1 MKKNFPYSI
10 EWTKDRYT
18 IPEAISI
25 LVKEGDLSE
34 YGDKSKPKYKKL
46 YQALRR
52 DLDEEV
58 DELDREGS
66 PRKQTFSRDAII
78 KVVNDRADWLRRLNE
93 EKVKLTDWAARAKD
107 YQRALRKY
115 LKTYSPEEYVDQVF
129 ADDGGCQ
136 EYVNDRIM
144 RIRADIIFD
153 FILRYCID
161 FDQACLEHDLSLE
174 YTFDELNP
182 TPEAMEAVSRL
193 EDIHSYYD
201 AKPEFVALLE
211 TIRSLQEKAGKKQ

>member
-25 LVKEGDLSE
+25 LVKEGDLSG
-34 YGDKSKPKYKKL
+34 YDDKSESQYKKL

-78 KVVNDRADWLRRLNE
+78 KVVNDRADWLRRLNK
-93 EKVKLTDWAARAKD
+93 EKVKLIDWAARAKD
-107 YQRALRKY
+107 YGQAERKFR
-115 LKTYSPEEYVDQVF
+115 KDHSPEDGDQ
-129 ADDGGCQ
+129 DYTEDGGCHK
-136 EYVNDRIM
+136 YVSECIGEFRQ
-144 RIRADIIFD
+144 RIIFD

-161 FDQACLEHDLSLE
+161 FDQACLEHDLSLR
-174 YTFDELNP
+174 YTFEGLNP

-193 EDIHSYYD
+193 EDIHNYYD

-211 TIRSLQEKAGKKQ
+211 TIRSLQEKAGKK